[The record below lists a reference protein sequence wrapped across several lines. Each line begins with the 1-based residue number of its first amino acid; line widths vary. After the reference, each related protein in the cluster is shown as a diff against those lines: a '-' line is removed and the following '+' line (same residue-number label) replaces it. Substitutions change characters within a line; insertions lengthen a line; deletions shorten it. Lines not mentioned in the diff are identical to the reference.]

1 MILAR
6 ADGRHEVVRRARSRQ
21 SDGIPPVDGRLRIRP
36 LCELCHDSLL
46 DAPERRKG
54 GVRLRGPS
62 VADAAVELCRTWF
75 QGQVG
80 GESIA
85 GGPAVGSKMSRRR
98 SSAESIQSRKAHLLK
113 GTRKSCFIT
122 GSVNRVGNVG
132 GANVRTEQCSS
143 ISKQPLKGVSGH
155 VARGSCRTIL
165 ERRGVVEGR
174 GVVGACR
181 ASSSLGSRDLA
192 SSTRESTH

>member
-1 MILAR
+1 MNSATI
-6 ADGRHEVVRRARSRQ
+6 RSWMRQ
-21 SDGIPPVDGRLRIRP
+21 KEGGKGACGFAGRP
-36 LCELCHDSLL
+36 L
-46 DAPERRKG
+46 PTQQW
-54 GVRLRGPS
+54 
-62 VADAAVELCRTWF
+62 ELCRTWF